1 LSDRP
6 AVLTLHAVDTAAE
19 EGVVVDAAVL
29 AELGCRPLQVV
40 TAVLAAG
47 SHAPHALSEL
57 SPSLLAQQF
66 EAALEIAHPRA
77 VRVGLVRSPEQVR
90 LLAELI
96 RTYHLDGLVVAPL
109 RRLQRIEVQD
119 DATREAVA
127 THLAP
132 LARVCVIRA
141 ADLDGVAG
149 NGAPSLQ
156 ALRAA
161 AAAQRTLGTRAV
173 LIAGA
178 SWHGRIVDVLD
189 DDGSEAVLDTARVVA
204 PRVAGLASAHAA
216 ALAAHLAH
224 GLPLLKACQAAQRYV
239 AQRLQ
244 RER

>member
-1 LSDRP
+1 LPDRP

-47 SHAPHALSEL
+47 HTPHALEEL

-66 EAALEIAHPRA
+66 EAALEIARPRA
-77 VRVGLVRSPEQVR
+77 VRVGLLRSPAQVR
-90 LLAELI
+90 LLAELL
-96 RTYHLDGLVVAPL
+96 RTYHLDGLVLAPM
-109 RRLQRIEVQD
+109 RRLHRIEVQD
-119 DATREAVA
+119 PATREAIA
-127 THLAP
+127 THLEP
-132 LARVCVIRA
+132 LARVSIVRA
-141 ADLDGVAG
+141 ADLDGIAG
-149 NGAPSLQ
+149 DGAPDLS

-161 AAAQRTLGTRAV
+161 AAALRGQGARAV

-178 SWHGRIVDVLD
+178 AWHGRIVDFLD
-189 DDGSEAVLDTARVVA
+189 EDGSEAVLDTARIAA

-224 GLPLLKACQAAQRYV
+224 GLPLLRAAEAAQRYV
-239 AQRLQ
+239 GQRLQ
-244 RER
+244 RGR